1 MERLKSSKNI
11 LEVKREAS
19 MEERPSEIKIKKTID
34 GIKEI
39 KQMLQLLIKKKGI
52 SLEFEK
58 EN

>member
-1 MERLKSSKNI
+1 
-11 LEVKREAS
+11 